1 MKYVHRQKQIGT
13 SKFFLAIRV
22 LVIASLLSFN
32 GWHRSIRQ
40 ITSADQVIPDWFK
53 ISFETNLQS

>member
-1 MKYVHRQKQIGT
+1 MKYIHRQKQKGT
-13 SKFFLAIRV
+13 SKFFLAKRV
-22 LVIASLLSFN
+22 LVFASLLSFN
-32 GWHRSIRQ
+32 GWQRSIRQ